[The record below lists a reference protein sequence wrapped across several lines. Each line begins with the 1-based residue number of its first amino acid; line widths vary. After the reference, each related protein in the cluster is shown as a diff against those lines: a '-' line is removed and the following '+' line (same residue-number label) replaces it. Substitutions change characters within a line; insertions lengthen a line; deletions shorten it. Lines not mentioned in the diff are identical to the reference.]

1 MVSLVAAGDNV
12 VDCYPQTDVMFPG
25 GNTVNVAVNAARLGA
40 SASYIGV
47 VGTDPAGDLVRSAL
61 EAEGVDL
68 SRLRVVDGPNAAAT
82 VLVVDGNRE
91 FVGGDVGVSRF
102 RLDPRDLEAVA
113 SADVVHTG
121 ECSMLEDDLVAL
133 KGAAQLLSFDFSERD
148 MAYVETYAPLADVA
162 ILSRPDIGVQ
172 QAIQLAGAVAELGPR
187 TVAVTMG
194 PRGAV
199 VHHDGDAVVGPAGDG
214 PIVDTLGAGDAFIAR
229 LLVGLAAGEAVADL
243 VGAATAYATATCATQ
258 GAFGYAA
265 PLDHPAVAPSTPV
278 TPASQSKPQTGVHA

>member
-12 VDCYPQTDVMFPG
+12 VDCYPQTGVMFPG

-40 SASYIGV
+40 HASYIGV
-47 VGTDPAGDLVRSAL
+47 VGTDAAGDLVRSSL
-61 EAEGVDL
+61 VSEGVDVA
-68 SRLRVVDGPNAAAT
+68 RVRTVDGPNAAAT

-102 RLDPRDLEAVA
+102 RLDAADLAA
-113 SADVVHTG
+113 AAAAQVVHTG
-121 ECSMLEDDLVAL
+121 ECSMLEADLDRLRSVSR
-133 KGAAQLLSFDFSERD
+133 LLSFDFSERD
-148 MAYVETYAPLADVA
+148 MAYVEEHAGKVDVA
-162 ILSRPDIGVQ
+162 ILSRPDMGVP
-172 QAIQLAGAVAELGPR
+172 QAIKLAVAVSELGPR

-199 VHHDGDAVVGPAGDG
+199 VQHDGEAVIGPAGDG

-229 LLVGLAAGEAVADL
+229 LLVGLAAGEAVSDL
-243 VGAATAYATATCATQ
+243 VGAATSYATSTCAMQ

-265 PLDHPAVAPSTPV
+265 PLDHPAVAPSTP
-278 TPASQSKPQTGVHA
+278 TPAS